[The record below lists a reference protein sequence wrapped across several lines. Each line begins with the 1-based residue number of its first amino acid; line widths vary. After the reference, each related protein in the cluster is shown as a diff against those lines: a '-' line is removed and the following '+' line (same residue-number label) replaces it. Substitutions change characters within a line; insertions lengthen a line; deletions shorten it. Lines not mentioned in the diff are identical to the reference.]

1 MINNLCAQPHTLITF
16 WLTRK
21 RQNACKKKQKHI
33 DEHIHAILADS
44 CISVADLSLTIII
57 GEGQIPSCSV
67 FSCHHMSRDGW
78 MFVLF
83 IDAQP

>member
-1 MINNLCAQPHTLITF
+1 MRTTTYTHSLLADTEKAKCVQE
-16 WLTRK
+16 
-21 RQNACKKKQKHI
+21 KQKHI
-33 DEHIHAILADS
+33 DEHINAILADS

-78 MFVLF
+78 MDGCLYYL
-83 IDAQP
+83 